1 VCGISGWIDWR
12 RDVRQHREV
21 LTAMRD
27 SLAHRG
33 PDAEGEWIEERAAL
47 LHRRLAVV
55 DPSGG
60 GQPMARSHQERTAVI
75 VYNGELYNTEDIRAE
90 LRRLGHGFESY
101 SDTEVLLRSYL
112 EWGAM
117 CLPRLNGIF
126 AFAIWEPGREELFMA
141 RDRLGVKPLFYWQ
154 DGDSLVFGSE
164 IKAVLRH
171 PGVPREVGP
180 EGLGEILVMGPAR
193 TPGFGILRG
202 LQELRPGHFLYHRR
216 SGTSTHRYWQLP
228 TDGLSHDLPAAAA
241 EVRSILA
248 DAVSRQL
255 VSDVPVCTLLSGG
268 LDSSAITALAAQ
280 GLRAGGTH
288 HPLTFSVDYKDQAE
302 HFCPTRYQPDSDAL
316 WVGRVSAELGTE
328 HHRVELDTPQLV
340 EALFDSMKANDLP
353 GMADVDSSLLL
364 FCRAVRKHATVALS
378 GEAADEIFGGYPW
391 FRDPETLASDTF
403 PWAMRSSRRCEL
415 LAPDVVRAIRPLEQ
429 LRNRYQ
435 EALAEVPL
443 MEGAPEAEDEVRLR
457 KVFYLNITR
466 FMPTLLDRKDRMS
479 MASGLEVRVPFCDHR
494 LVEYAWRLRPTQM
507 FADGREKGLL
517 RLALRGLLPEDVI
530 ARRKSPYPKTHDPSY
545 AAAVRERL
553 GSVISLG
560 DSPLAPLLDLGK
572 VRQMIAEPEPRDE
585 QPFFGQLMARPQ
597 MMAYLAQTD
606 AWLRHHRIRV
616 RI

>member
-1 VCGISGWIDWR
+1 
-12 RDVRQHREV
+12 
-21 LTAMRD
+21 
-27 SLAHRG
+27 
-33 PDAEGEWIEERAAL
+33 
-47 LHRRLAVV
+47 
-55 DPSGG
+55 
-60 GQPMARSHQERTAVI
+60 
-75 VYNGELYNTEDIRAE
+75 
-90 LRRLGHGFESY
+90 
-101 SDTEVLLRSYL
+101 
-112 EWGAM
+112 
-117 CLPRLNGIF
+117 
-126 AFAIWEPGREELFMA
+126 
-141 RDRLGVKPLFYWQ
+141 
-154 DGDSLVFGSE
+154 
-164 IKAVLRH
+164 
-171 PGVPREVGP
+171 
-180 EGLGEILVMGPAR
+180 
-193 TPGFGILRG
+193 
-202 LQELRPGHFLYHRR
+202 
-216 SGTSTHRYWQLP
+216 
-228 TDGLSHDLPAAAA
+228 
-241 EVRSILA
+241 
-248 DAVSRQL
+248 
-255 VSDVPVCTLLSGG
+255 
-268 LDSSAITALAAQ
+268 
-280 GLRAGGTH
+280 
-288 HPLTFSVDYKDQAE
+288 
-302 HFCPTRYQPDSDAL
+302 
-316 WVGRVSAELGTE
+316 
-328 HHRVELDTPQLV
+328 
-340 EALFDSMKANDLP
+340 
-353 GMADVDSSLLL
+353 
-364 FCRAVRKHATVALS
+364 VALS

-572 VRQMIAEPEPRDE
+572 VRQRIAEPEPRDE